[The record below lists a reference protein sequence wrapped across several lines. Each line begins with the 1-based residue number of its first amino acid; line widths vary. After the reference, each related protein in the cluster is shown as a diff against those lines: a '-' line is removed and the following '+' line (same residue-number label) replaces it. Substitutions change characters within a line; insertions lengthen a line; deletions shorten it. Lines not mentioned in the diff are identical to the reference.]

1 MFYDDSFSYTD
12 PLSIA
17 GSTNSGSLYR
27 YNAKRWATYFNEMLR
42 YKTDFGRHHFDALA
56 AYEYQ
61 GNYVESYDSSVY
73 HIVGGKEVFNAG
85 ASSGSKP
92 TGSASEYAYQ
102 GILFNANYN
111 FDEKYLAQFSI
122 RRDGSSVFGPDVKY
136 GTFYS
141 VSGAWNMHKEK
152 FLQNDWLTQLKLRG
166 SYGSVG
172 NAPTTIYGWSDYYN
186 INYIYNQNPGAVWT
200 QLENR
205 DYTWE
210 TVKTTNLGLDFRVF
224 NRLGLTFDYY
234 IKDNHNLTFLYY
246 YPVLAGQVYQWQN
259 IGDLTNKGFELAL
272 NYDIIKAQDL
282 KWSVDFNIGANRNR
296 IVSLK
301 DGKSLPQGNQY
312 ILEGEDKN
320 TWYMRKWVGVD
331 AQNGKPQWEVVNA
344 DGSTAITNNWNAAT
358 LQKVGTATPDFFGG
372 FGTHF
377 EVHNV
382 YLDVFGIFSKGGL
395 IYNSARELFDA
406 DGAYPTYNQMSLEA
420 QGWTRWMKPGD
431 ISTHPAAVYNSSSLS
446 NKPSSRYLEDASFVK
461 IKSIK
466 LGYNFLPAMLQPLN
480 ISNASIFVNAEN
492 MLTFTKFSFVDPE
505 VGSGATA
512 SASQYPIPRR
522 VTLGLSVTF

>member
-1 MFYDDSFSYTD
+1 M
-12 PLSIA
+12 
-17 GSTNSGSLYR
+17 
-27 YNAKRWATYFNEMLR
+27 
-42 YKTDFGRHHFDALA
+42 
-56 AYEYQ
+56 
-61 GNYVESYDSSVY
+61 
-73 HIVGGKEVFNAG
+73 FNAG

-122 RRDGSSVFGPDVKY
+122 RRDASSVFGPDVKY